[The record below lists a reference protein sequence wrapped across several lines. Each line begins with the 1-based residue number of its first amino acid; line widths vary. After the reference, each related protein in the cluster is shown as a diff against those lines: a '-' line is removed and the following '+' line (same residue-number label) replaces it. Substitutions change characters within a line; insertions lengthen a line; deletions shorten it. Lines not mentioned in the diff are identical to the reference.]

1 MHDAQ
6 GERLLIMS
14 RIHPTAIVD
23 LAAELD
29 SSVEVGAYSL
39 IGPHVKIGAGTVVGP
54 HVVIEGHTTIGR
66 DNRFFQ
72 FNSIG
77 AGNQDRKYG
86 GEATTLVIGDRNI
99 VREFCTLHNGTV
111 QDRAETRI
119 GDDNLI
125 MAYCHVAHDVVI
137 GNQCTLANGA
147 TLAGHVQIGDWATIG
162 GLTGVLQRMRIGA
175 HAMVGF
181 QAHVSLDVPPFMTVD
196 GNPLTVRAVN
206 LVGLKRRDFSDE
218 QIKVVRQMHKLLY
231 RSDLTLEQ
239 AVSAIGELR
248 GQGGDAE
255 VDAMLNFLAAATR
268 GIVR

>member
-1 MHDAQ
+1 MTRVHA
-6 GERLLIMS
+6 
-14 RIHPTAIVD
+14 TAIVD
-23 LAAELD
+23 PAAELD
-29 SSVEVGAYSL
+29 ASVEVGAYSV
-39 IGPHVKIGAGTVVGP
+39 IGPHVKIGAGSVVGP

-66 DNRFFQ
+66 DNRIFQ

-77 AGNQDRKYG
+77 AANQDKKYG
-86 GEATTLVIGDRNI
+86 GEPTTLVIGDRNT
-99 VREFCTLHNGTV
+99 VREFCTLNVGTV
-111 QDRAETRI
+111 QDRGETRV
-119 GDDNLI
+119 GDDNWI

-137 GNQCTLANGA
+137 GNQCTLANGV

-196 GNPLTVRAVN
+196 GNPLTVRTVN
-206 LVGLKRRDFSDE
+206 LTGLKRRDFDDA
-218 QIKVVRQMHKLLY
+218 QLKVVRQIHKLLY
-231 RSDLTLEQ
+231 RSGLSLEQ
-239 AVSAIGELR
+239 SVEAIGALR

-255 VDAMLNFLAAATR
+255 VDAMLAFIAAATR